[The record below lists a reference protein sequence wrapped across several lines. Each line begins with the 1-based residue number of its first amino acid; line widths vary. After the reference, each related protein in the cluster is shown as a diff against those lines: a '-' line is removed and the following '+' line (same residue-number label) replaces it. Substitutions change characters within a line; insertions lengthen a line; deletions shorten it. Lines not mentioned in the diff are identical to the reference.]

1 MLRSKTNKLKNFK
14 MINPSIVDTFDFSD
28 TFEFDFNHI
37 DISSAFE
44 NLFSYSDSKLFMG
57 RFSEQDMRNK
67 METLGLG
74 KHLNSM
80 GFTDTVIDIERD
92 ENYINYF
99 KLYWEEKLPEKL
111 LIDLR
116 VSEHTFFP
124 KKRFFA
130 EGVRVEPYNMILI
143 EWLSAK
149 NPKAVFNPKRPQ
161 LPGQSSPGL
170 GVLKYCFRLLHD
182 ISDEIF
188 KDGFLDIP
196 THMHGAMMYSKEFK
210 FFDPVQEAIL
220 RAVMRDLRRYSLV
233 DLSWGVLTETI
244 IDRHKNAPAIYDPTE
259 QIHYVSPRM
268 KDYFAS
274 ELYITTFNKHYHR
287 RNYYFK
293 YDEMVRKRE
302 EILRTKKIEDL

>member
-1 MLRSKTNKLKNFK
+1 MIRSKANRLRNFR
-14 MINPSIVDTFDFSD
+14 MVNPSIADTFDFTD
-28 TFEFDFNHI
+28 TFEFDFSHI

-44 NLFSYSDSKLFMG
+44 NLFSYSNSQLFLG
-57 RFSEQDMRNK
+57 RFTEADMRSK
-67 METLGLG
+67 MEKLGLE
-74 KHLNSM
+74 KHLGSM
-80 GFTDTVIDIERD
+80 GFVNTVIDIEQD

-124 KKRFFA
+124 KKHFFE

-149 NPKAVFNPKRPQ
+149 NPQAVFDQKRPQ

-182 ISDEIF
+182 IADAIF

-233 DLSWGVLTETI
+233 DISWGVLTETI
-244 IDRHKNAPAIYDPTE
+244 IDPYKDAPAVYDPGE
-259 QIHYVSPRM
+259 QIHFVSPRM
-268 KDYFAS
+268 RKYFES
-274 ELYITTFNKHYHR
+274 ELYVNAFNRHYNR
-287 RNYYFK
+287 RKYYFK
-293 YDEMVRKRE
+293 YDEMVRKRA